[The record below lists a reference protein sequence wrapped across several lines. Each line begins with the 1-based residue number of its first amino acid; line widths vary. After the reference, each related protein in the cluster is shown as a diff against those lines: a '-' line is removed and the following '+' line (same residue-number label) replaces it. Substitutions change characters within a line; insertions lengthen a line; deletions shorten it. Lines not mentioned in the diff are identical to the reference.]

1 MIDLNEDNLQ
11 EVIQDKERVFVQYG
25 AGWCGMCRMLKPKIK
40 NLSNS
45 SENISFIYVDAEKYP
60 ESRKLAKVENLPTF
74 AIFKN
79 GELVNQAMGS
89 KFEIVEGLV
98 NEIASH

>member
-1 MIDLNEDNLQ
+1 MIDLTEDNL
-11 EVIQDKERVFVQYG
+11 ESLIKDNEKVFVQFG

-45 SENISFIYVDAEKYP
+45 TEGVTFIYADAEKFP
-60 ESRKLAKVENLPTF
+60 GSRKLAKVENLPTF
-74 AIFKN
+74 AIYKD
-79 GELVNQAMGS
+79 GEIVNQAMGS

-98 NEIASH
+98 NEITGN

>member
-1 MIDLNEDNLQ
+1 MIDLTEDNL
-11 EVIQDKERVFVQYG
+11 ESLIKDNDKVFVQFG

-40 NLSNS
+40 NLSNTV
-45 SENISFIYVDAEKYP
+45 EGVTFIYADAEKFP
-60 ESRKLAKVENLPTF
+60 DSRKLAKIENLPTF
-74 AIFKN
+74 AIYNK

-98 NEIASH
+98 NEITGN

>member
-1 MIDLNEDNLQ
+1 MNDLSADNLQ
-11 EVIQDKERVFVQYG
+11 EVLQGKNKVFVQYG

-40 NLSNS
+40 NLAKTRDDI
-45 SENISFIYVDAEKYP
+45 EFLYVDAEKYP

-74 AIFKN
+74 AIFSN
-79 GELVNQAMGS
+79 GKLINQAMGS

-98 NEIASH
+98 DEITNN